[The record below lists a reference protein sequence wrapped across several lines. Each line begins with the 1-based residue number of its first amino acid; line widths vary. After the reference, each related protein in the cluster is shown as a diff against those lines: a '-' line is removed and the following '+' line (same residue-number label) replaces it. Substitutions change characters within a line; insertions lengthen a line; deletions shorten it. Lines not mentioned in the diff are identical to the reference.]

1 MVDFAKLVLEL
12 DTSDLEQGEAKLKNL
27 TVAGDKAEKSAKK
40 LGSSAKASAA
50 QLKQTTKQVEK
61 FGNGLNQ
68 RRAYHQ
74 PYRAA
79 HSRRQIARNKYK
91 NTQERA

>member
-40 LGSSAKASAA
+40 NFGSSAKASAA
-50 QLKQTTKQVEK
+50 QLKQATKQVEK
-61 FGNGLNQ
+61 FGNGLKISGGHTANLTAQ
-68 RRAYHQ
+68 R
-74 PYRAA
+74 
-79 HSRRQIARNKYK
+79 IAGGR
-91 NTQERA
+91 

>member
-27 TVAGDKAEKSAKK
+27 TVAGDKAEKSVKK

-50 QLKQTTKQVEK
+50 QLKQATKQVEK
-61 FGNGLNQ
+61 FGNGLKISGGHTANLNAQ
-68 RRAYHQ
+68 LTAGG
-74 PYRAA
+74 
-79 HSRRQIARNKYK
+79 
-91 NTQERA
+91 E

>member
-50 QLKQTTKQVEK
+50 QLKQATKQVE
-61 FGNGLNQ
+61 FGNGLKISGGHTANLTAQ
-68 RRAYHQ
+68 R
-74 PYRAA
+74 
-79 HSRRQIARNKYK
+79 IAGGR
-91 NTQERA
+91 

>member
-12 DTSDLEQGEAKLKNL
+12 DTSDLEQGETKLKSL

-50 QLKQTTKQVEK
+50 QLKQATKKVEK
-61 FGNGLNQ
+61 FGNGLKISGG
-68 RRAYHQ
+68 H
-74 PYRAA
+74 
-79 HSRRQIARNKYK
+79 IANL
-91 NTQERA
+91 TAQLTAGGE

>member
-1 MVDFAKLVLEL
+1 MVDFAKLVLEV

-50 QLKQTTKQVEK
+50 QLKQATNQVENSAMALRSAA
-61 FGNGLNQ
+61 GI
-68 RRAYHQ
+68 Q
-74 PYRAA
+74 PTLPRSA
-79 HSRRQIARNKYK
+79 
-91 NTQERA
+91 

>member
-1 MVDFAKLVLEL
+1 MVDFAKLVLES

-50 QLKQTTKQVEK
+50 QLKQATKQVEK
-61 FGNGLNQ
+61 FGNGLKISSGHIAKLN
-68 RRAYHQ
+68 
-74 PYRAA
+74 RAA
-79 HSRRQIARNKYK
+79 HSGRRIARNKSK
-91 NTQERA
+91 ST